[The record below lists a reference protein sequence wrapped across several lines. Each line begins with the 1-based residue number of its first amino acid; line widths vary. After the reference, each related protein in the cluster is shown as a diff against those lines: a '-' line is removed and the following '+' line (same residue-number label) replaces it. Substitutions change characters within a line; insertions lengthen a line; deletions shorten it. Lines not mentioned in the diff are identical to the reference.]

1 MQPPS
6 QTLPSTELDSSNLE
20 CSSDSSDSTTGGDCS
35 FGCKNIID
43 QRIISNEME
52 ESLDSEIGRFLIT
65 TGIATAGPNGQLL
78 YNPHK
83 TNTYV
88 IFVTDNGSLG
98 SVVKL
103 PFDATRA
110 KSTAYQ
116 TGVWVP
122 AIVAGPG
129 VVKPGR
135 KTNAMVNIVDIYQL
149 VSELA
154 GIDVHKSVKWIVDAQ
169 SMLPYLKNPD
179 QPSIRRT
186 NYTEIGTNQH
196 ANGEINGPCVYGGN
210 TCTQIA
216 PTQGVCQDNNGVWW
230 GQGATAPG
238 TNAEQLCCEVA
249 IWQHDHNEPVIEII
263 YPLYSYAIRNEH
275 YKLVVSQY
283 KWYDP
288 PY

>member
-1 MQPPS
+1 
-6 QTLPSTELDSSNLE
+6 
-20 CSSDSSDSTTGGDCS
+20 
-35 FGCKNIID
+35 
-43 QRIISNEME
+43 ME